1 MKLRDLIKKA
11 DVALFAVLVLI
22 GLASLGFL
30 VSGKGSG
37 STVNITVDGAPYG
50 SYPLAIDRVVDVD
63 TEFGH
68 NQITIS
74 GGKVWVSETDCPG
87 HDCEH
92 FGKISL
98 AKQSVMCL
106 PHKLIVSISGK
117 SDVDIVLY

>member
-1 MKLRDLIKKA
+1 MKLRDFIKKA

-37 STVNITVDGAPYG
+37 NTVNITVDGERFG
-50 SYPLAIDRVVDVD
+50 SYPLSVDRVIDVD

-68 NQITIS
+68 NQVTIS
-74 GGKVWVSETDCPG
+74 GGKVWVSESDCTG

-117 SDVDIVLY
+117 TDVDIVLY

>member
-1 MKLRDLIKKA
+1 MKLKDLIKKA
-11 DVALFAVLVLI
+11 DVALFAALVLI

-30 VSGKGSG
+30 ISGKDSG
-37 STVNITVDGAPYG
+37 NTVNITVDGEPYG
-50 SYPLAIDRVVDVD
+50 SYPLAVDRVIDVD

-74 GGKVWVSETDCPG
+74 GGRVWVSETDCTG

-98 AKQSVMCL
+98 AKQSIMCL
-106 PHKLIVSISGK
+106 PHKLIVSVSGK

>member
-1 MKLRDLIKKA
+1 MKLKDMIKKA
-11 DVALFAVLVLI
+11 DIALFAALVLI

-30 VSGKGSG
+30 LTGEGSG
-37 STVNITVDGAPYG
+37 STVNITVDGEAYG
-50 SYPLAIDRVVDVD
+50 SYPLAVDRVIDVD

-74 GGKVWVSETDCPG
+74 GGRVWVSETDCSG

-98 AKQSVMCL
+98 AKQSIMCL

>member
-1 MKLRDLIKKA
+1 MKLKDMIKKA
-11 DVALFAVLVLI
+11 DVALFAALVLI

-30 VSGKGSG
+30 INGSSTG
-37 STVNITVDGAPYG
+37 SAVNVTVDGEAYG
-50 SYPLAIDRVVDVD
+50 SYPLSIDRVIDVD

-74 GGKVWVSETDCPG
+74 GGKVWISETDCSG

-98 AKQSVMCL
+98 AKQSIMCL
-106 PHKLIVSISGK
+106 PHRLIVTISGK
-117 SDVDIVLY
+117 TDVDIVLY

>member
-1 MKLRDLIKKA
+1 MKLKDMIKKA
-11 DVALFAVLVLI
+11 DVALFAALVLI

-30 VSGKGSG
+30 INGSSTG
-37 STVNITVDGAPYG
+37 STVNVTVDGEAYG
-50 SYPLAIDRVVDVD
+50 SYPLSIDRVIDVD

-74 GGKVWVSETDCPG
+74 GGKVWISETDCSG

-98 AKQSVMCL
+98 AKQSIMCL
-106 PHKLIVSISGK
+106 PHRLIVTISGK
-117 SDVDIVLY
+117 TDVDIVLY

>member
-1 MKLRDLIKKA
+1 MKLKDLIKKA

-30 VSGKGSG
+30 ISGKGSG
-37 STVNITVDGAPYG
+37 STVNITVDGKPYG
-50 SYPLAIDRVVDVD
+50 SYPLSIDRVIDVD
-63 TEFGH
+63 TVFGH

-74 GGKVWVSETDCPG
+74 GGKVWVSETNCSG

-98 AKQSVMCL
+98 AKQSIMCL